1 MDKRFNLNHLT
12 YNSILNEKIHK
23 NKIVSLPYL
32 KFKKKKFMFPYSP
45 INKNKS
51 NFSSIETNHIINSSQ
66 NSTFNDII
74 KIRKTNNYINLK
86 KIKSASNI
94 INKKIKLN
102 NKTIN
107 INSESQKNEFFLNNS
122 NIEKLYYRIVLNKF
136 KKKKREFIPNQFNL
150 LYCENQNQFNLFE
163 KFKNRRRIE
172 KGKIAIHHIIDNKV
186 TNGKINYMK
195 DTLNKVSGILNYSY
209 PKIFLKK
216 FSIQKNE
223 KDKIKNNIFIKKSK
237 KENKLKNNSEIIDRK
252 LIYKALSE

>member
-136 KKKKREFIPNQFNL
+136 KKKK
-150 LYCENQNQFNLFE
+150 
-163 KFKNRRRIE
+163 KRI
-172 KGKIAIHHIIDNKV
+172 
-186 TNGKINYMK
+186 
-195 DTLNKVSGILNYSY
+195 Y
-209 PKIFLKK
+209 PK
-216 FSIQKNE
+216 SI
-223 KDKIKNNIFIKKSK
+223 
-237 KENKLKNNSEIIDRK
+237 
-252 LIYKALSE
+252 

>member
-122 NIEKLYYRIVLNKF
+122 NIEKLYYRIVLN
-136 KKKKREFIPNQFNL
+136 QFNL

-252 LIYKALSE
+252 LIYKALNE